1 MRLKDKKLWGSKYE
15 SISPSN
21 RFDLGNLANRSK
33 KSGKDDNVDFNSM
46 IRNSQKEPKVN
57 INLYFFTVLNYFM
70 NSKSE
75 NKMLIGEKPTDLYLI
90 VKLIDFT
97 KIYINKTENVC
108 LRILQLPFHSL
119 YRSLPTWSYKRKKW
133 EIF

>member
-1 MRLKDKKLWGSKYE
+1 
-15 SISPSN
+15 
-21 RFDLGNLANRSK
+21 
-33 KSGKDDNVDFNSM
+33 M

-119 YRSLPTWSYKRKKW
+119 YRSLPTWSYKRKK
-133 EIF
+133 